1 MKKLLLLILI
11 IYPLNLLV
19 VEKTKEEKGNK
30 KLSEKKYI
38 KSKTKTDF

>member
-30 KLSEKKYI
+30 KI
-38 KSKTKTDF
+38 K